1 MRIALALL
9 LFSPTAYAER
19 HEISAGGGF
28 RTLKTSSA
36 NAVTDESLGGGQYGY
51 AHVIDL
57 DVMPDVSLWAQAG
70 LGWGT
75 TEGTMFQ
82 TLTTDVSMFAFTA
95 GARARYELHRLAVVS
110 ARLDVGTQRAAFSL
124 RDGNGHTA
132 SDAGWGAVTSAG
144 GSLDL
149 FAIRLRKF
157 ALGIRFDLGYVAASG
172 IDLVATPES
181 GSEGTLKLEM
191 TAAGLGTLDL
201 SGATFGCSVV
211 SQF

>member
-1 MRIALALL
+1 MRIVLALL
-9 LFSPTAYAER
+9 LVSSTAYAER
-19 HEISAGGGF
+19 HEVSIGGGM
-28 RTLKTSSA
+28 RALHTSSA
-36 NAVTDESLGGGQYGY
+36 NAVTDDSLGGGQYGY
-51 AHVIDL
+51 AHILDL
-57 DVMPDVSLWAQAG
+57 DIMPNLSLWAQAG
-70 LGWGT
+70 MGWGA

-82 TLTTDVSMFAFTA
+82 TLTTDVSMINFTA

-110 ARLDVGTQRAAFSL
+110 ARVDIGMQRASLSL
-124 RDGNGHTA
+124 RDGSGHTA
-132 SDAGWGAVTSAG
+132 SDAGWGALTSVG

-181 GSEGTLKLEM
+181 GNEDTLKLQM